1 MRIHGS
7 NEYSPKAEAK
17 DAKASGTGN
26 DTGKSAGLKSSGI
39 TPAADVSKSGEARAA
54 TAPAKLGGQ
63 AVVLSA
69 TASRVAEVSSK
80 QEAARSERLA
90 EVKKQLDAGS
100 YEVDFDSLADS
111 LLAEEVSAKP

>member
-7 NEYSPKAEAK
+7 NEYSPKV
-17 DAKASGTGN
+17 DAKATG
-26 DTGKSAGLKSSGI
+26 TGKSQGLKSSGL
-39 TPAADVSKSGEARAA
+39 TSANDVAKSGANSEAKAA
-54 TAPAKLGGQ
+54 AAPAKTSGP

-90 EVKKQLDAGS
+90 EVRKQLDAGS